1 MDSIQDDNNLQTHGT
16 ESRDLNNKVIAAIS
30 KIYWQIYSVDLINN
44 IYTRVAV
51 NSRYG
56 DCRPDVNG
64 VASESFE
71 RALNNYVSEDYRE
84 LMKAFVDVKT
94 VAARLKG
101 RETISE
107 DYLAVDGN
115 WYSGRYIVQDV
126 DQDGNATHVLFVI
139 QPVNEQKNKELA
151 YQKQLEDMVNSAKAA
166 NESKTKFLR
175 RISHDIRT
183 PINGI
188 LGMIDIADRHR
199 GDKEKLEE
207 CKRKTVNAVDYLL
220 SLVNNIL
227 DMGKVE
233 SEGFMLEDQPFDLE
247 NILMTEFPVMEM
259 QAAEHG
265 IKYYGGRDT
274 INIKHRYLVG
284 SSVHLS
290 RILMNI
296 ANNAIKYNHEGG
308 IVRMSCTE
316 IDDSE
321 TNVAE
326 EKAVYRFVCEDN
338 GIGMSEEF
346 MKHAF
351 EPFAQEM
358 KNNDNTYAGTGLGL
372 AIVKEIVDK
381 MGGTIDL
388 ESRENEGTRITLTI
402 PFEIDR
408 DHKQA
413 EKTEVSNI
421 DINVDMSGR
430 RILLVDD
437 DELNREIA
445 QVMLEDM
452 GFVITQA
459 NDGREAVKL
468 WSDSPAY
475 TYDYI
480 FMDIIMPVMNGL
492 EATKA
497 IRHAD
502 REDAGK
508 VKILAMTANAFQDDV
523 QDTVDAGMNAYL
535 MKPLSREKIKS
546 ILGGLEVNSR

>member
-1 MDSIQDDNNLQTHGT
+1 MDSIHDDDNLNIHGT
-16 ESRDLNNKVIAAIS
+16 ESNEFKNQVIAAIS
-30 KIYWQIYSVDLINN
+30 RIYWQIYSVDLSENV
-44 IYTRVAV
+44 YTRVAV
-51 NSRYG
+51 NPRYG
-56 DCRPDVNG
+56 ACSPDVSG
-64 VASESFE
+64 IASEAFG

-84 LMKAFVDVKT
+84 LMRAFVDVKT

-101 RETISE
+101 KETIAE
-107 DYLAVDGN
+107 DYLAVDGD
-115 WYSGRYIVQDV
+115 WYSGRYIVQDT
-126 DQDGNATHVLFVI
+126 DPDGNVTHVLFVI
-139 QPVNEQKNKELA
+139 QPINEQKNKELA

-188 LGMIDIADRHR
+188 LGMIDIADKHR

-233 SEGFMLEDQPFDLE
+233 SEGFMLENQPFDLE

-259 QAAEHG
+259 QAAERG

-274 INIKHRYLVG
+274 INIEHRYLVG

-296 ANNAIKYNHEGG
+296 ANNAIKYNRKGG
-308 IVRMSCTE
+308 TVRMSCTE
-316 IDDSE
+316 IDNSE
-321 TNVAE
+321 TT
-326 EKAVYRFVCEDN
+326 EKAIYRFTCEDN

-346 MKHAF
+346 VKHAF

-358 KNNDNTYAGTGLGL
+358 KSSDNTYAGTGLGL

-381 MGGTIDL
+381 MGGTINL
-388 ESRENEGTRITLTI
+388 ESRENEGTSITLTI
-402 PFEIDR
+402 PFAIDI
-408 DHKQA
+408 DHKQT
-413 EKTEVSNI
+413 EKTETPNT

-459 NDGREAVKL
+459 NNGSEAYKL
-468 WSDSPAY
+468 WLSSPVN

-480 FMDIIMPVMNGL
+480 FMDIILPVMNGL

-497 IRHAD
+497 IRQTD
-502 REDAGK
+502 REDAGR
-508 VKILAMTANAFQDDV
+508 VKIIAMTANAFQDDV
-523 QDTVDAGMNAYL
+523 QDSVDAGMNAYL
-535 MKPLSREKIKS
+535 MKPLSRDKIKN
-546 ILGGLEVNSR
+546 IFANNMTDVLQ